1 MFWQT
6 FKAYPGFRKLSF
18 FCLCVVSVV
27 TYAQQGNLTL
37 TVEAGG
43 AEPGQ
48 GQALFDLFDSED
60 NFLSEPLI
68 SLTASIDNEGQAIF
82 VLPEL
87 NAGTYAFS
95 VIYDEDSDGELKTG
109 FLGIPKEKVAVSNNA
124 RPRFGPPSYKDAVF
138 TLSESIS
145 MSVRFGDAQ

>member
-1 MFWQT
+1 MSWKT
-6 FKAYPGFRKLSF
+6 LNGYLDFRKFSL
-18 FCLCVVSVV
+18 FCLCAVSVF
-27 TYAQQGNLTL
+27 TYAQQNNLTL
-37 TVEAGG
+37 TVEASG

-48 GQALFDLFDSED
+48 GQALFDLFDSAD
-60 NFLSEPLI
+60 SFLTEPLI
-68 SLTASIDNEGQAIF
+68 SLTASIDNAGQAIF

-87 NAGTYAFS
+87 SAGSYAFS

-124 RPRFGPPSYKDAVF
+124 RPRFGPPRYKDAVF

-145 MSVRFGDAQ
+145 MSVRLDDAQ